1 MKKTLSIISG
11 ISFVISGIA
20 TVVAFVCFC
29 ICQISQANEYAMF
42 GEFMYKEMLLNITL
56 VLAGLSLG
64 MLVLFVVQ
72 VKCSPDR
79 KKFAVAFAALLVVA
93 GAGIGATYCY
103 QASNYRQVCYTNTD
117 VDLDSAKP
125 VIAES
130 PAEFEKFFPYRD
142 YIEKG
147 YGAYPYYQLTAEK
160 TGNSELITSYIIED
174 EYNDVHS
181 NYIYIEYVS
190 SNKKYVINS
199 FLSQNQALLE
209 SRNVTMDPVEKTG
222 DGLMQC
228 AGNDNEYYCSFY
240 TEGDAIMVRVIG
252 LDIPVEDIKEFSTGQ
267 YELMRNA
274 QWDYGD

>member
-11 ISFVISGIA
+11 ISFVVSGIA

-93 GAGIGATYCY
+93 GAGIGATCCY

-125 VIAES
+125 VI
-130 PAEFEKFFPYRD
+130 PKFRRNLRNFF
-142 YIEKG
+142 
-147 YGAYPYYQLTAEK
+147 
-160 TGNSELITSYIIED
+160 LIGT
-174 EYNDVHS
+174 
-181 NYIYIEYVS
+181 
-190 SNKKYVINS
+190 
-199 FLSQNQALLE
+199 
-209 SRNVTMDPVEKTG
+209 T
-222 DGLMQC
+222 
-228 AGNDNEYYCSFY
+228 
-240 TEGDAIMVRVIG
+240 
-252 LDIPVEDIKEFSTGQ
+252 
-267 YELMRNA
+267 
-274 QWDYGD
+274 